1 MLVHEMGVIN
11 MLNAE
16 KYKNE
21 ILEKSNV
28 VFDFS
33 ISKDRHTIEKCL
45 GVCDNCIFCNIGEH
59 CSNVKVKW
67 LLSEYKEP
75 VKLIRVEHEILRYLY
90 KRDYRYIAREESE
103 RVIAFKGRPHKITC
117 GTWNTISDEKIG
129 FLNLYDFS
137 NLFQFTNWKDL
148 ESTSI
153 EDVLKNCEVID
164 DDL

>member
-1 MLVHEMGVIN
+1 

-16 KYKNE
+16 RFKKE

-137 NLFQFTNWKDL
+137 NLFQFTDWKDL

-164 DDL
+164 DD

>member
-1 MLVHEMGVIN
+1 

-16 KYKNE
+16 RFKEEINKHNNE
-21 ILEKSNV
+21 FGLADNIVDCGTLGCRNCRFSRLNNSDGV
-28 VFDFS
+28 V
-33 ISKDRHTIEKCL
+33 IR
-45 GVCDNCIFCNIGEH
+45 
-59 CSNVKVKW
+59 CSTRKVKW

-90 KRDYRYIAREESE
+90 KRDYRYIAIEESE

-137 NLFQFTNWKDL
+137 NLFQFTDWKDL

>member
-1 MLVHEMGVIN
+1 

-33 ISKDRHTIEKCL
+33 ISKDRHKIEKCL

>member
-1 MLVHEMGVIN
+1 

-16 KYKNE
+16 RFKKE
-21 ILEKSNV
+21 ILENSNV
-28 VFDFS
+28 VSDFS
-33 ISKDRHTIEKCL
+33 MSKDKHTIKKCL
-45 GVCDNCIFCNIGEH
+45 GVCKDCFFHEAGDH
-59 CSNVKVKW
+59 CSNIKVKW

-137 NLFQFTNWKDL
+137 NLFQFTDWKDL

-153 EDVLKNCEVID
+153 EDVLKNCEVVED
-164 DDL
+164 EFNE

>member
-1 MLVHEMGVIN
+1 

-16 KYKNE
+16 RYKNE

-137 NLFQFTNWKDL
+137 NLFQFTDWKDL

>member
-1 MLVHEMGVIN
+1 

-45 GVCDNCIFCNIGEH
+45 GVCDNCIFFNMGEH

-137 NLFQFTNWKDL
+137 NLFQFTDWKDL

>member
-1 MLVHEMGVIN
+1 

-67 LLSEYKEP
+67 LLSKYKEP
-75 VKLIRVEHEILRYLY
+75 IKLIRVEHEILRYLY

-137 NLFQFTNWKDL
+137 NLFQFTDWKDL

>member
-1 MLVHEMGVIN
+1 

-16 KYKNE
+16 RFKEE
-21 ILEKSNV
+21 ILKNSNV

-33 ISKDRHTIEKCL
+33 MSKDKHTIKKCL
-45 GVCDNCIFCNIGEH
+45 GTCDDCIFCNIGEH

-137 NLFQFTNWKDL
+137 NLFQFTDWKDL

>member
-1 MLVHEMGVIN
+1 

-33 ISKDRHTIEKCL
+33 ISKDRHTVEKCL

-137 NLFQFTNWKDL
+137 NLFQFTDWKDL

>member
-1 MLVHEMGVIN
+1 

-16 KYKNE
+16 RFKKE

-45 GVCDNCIFCNIGEH
+45 GVCDNCIFCNIEEH

-137 NLFQFTNWKDL
+137 NLFQFTDWKDL

>member
-1 MLVHEMGVIN
+1 

-16 KYKNE
+16 RFKKE

-75 VKLIRVEHEILRYLY
+75 VKLTKIEYYILKWAKENTEFKYLVRLKNGNLCAYSEKPIKDNQHRVWANKENVNSRLSMFNDLFEFINCE
-90 KRDYRYIAREESE
+90 DSE
-103 RVIAFKGRPHKITC
+103 P
-117 GTWNTISDEKIG
+117 
-129 FLNLYDFS
+129 
-137 NLFQFTNWKDL
+137 
-148 ESTSI
+148 TSI
-153 EDVLKNCEVID
+153 EDVLGNCEAID

>member
-1 MLVHEMGVIN
+1 

-16 KYKNE
+16 RFKKE

-137 NLFQFTNWKDL
+137 NLFQFTDWKDL

-153 EDVLKNCEVID
+153 EDVLKNCKVID

>member
-1 MLVHEMGVIN
+1 

-16 KYKNE
+16 RYKNE

-45 GVCDNCIFCNIGEH
+45 GVCDNCIFFNMGEH

-117 GTWNTISDEKIG
+117 ETWNTISDEKIG

-137 NLFQFTNWKDL
+137 NLFQFTDWKDL

>member
-1 MLVHEMGVIN
+1 MHVYEMGVIN

-45 GVCDNCIFCNIGEH
+45 GVCKDCFFHEAGDH
-59 CSNVKVKW
+59 CSNIKVKW

-137 NLFQFTNWKDL
+137 NLFQFTDWKDL

>member
-1 MLVHEMGVIN
+1 

-45 GVCDNCIFCNIGEH
+45 GVYDNCIFCNIGEH

-137 NLFQFTNWKDL
+137 NLFQFTDWKDL

>member
-1 MLVHEMGVIN
+1 

-16 KYKNE
+16 RFKKQILDVVEDDKKYNFAIKDDDPNAF
-21 ILEKSNV
+21 SNCHS
-28 VFDFS
+28 D
-33 ISKDRHTIEKCL
+33 ISCK
-45 GVCDNCIFCNIGEH
+45 NCIFTSLKNGKNCLYNRF
-59 CSNVKVKW
+59 NW

-137 NLFQFTNWKDL
+137 NLFQFTDWKDL

>member
-1 MLVHEMGVIN
+1 

-16 KYKNE
+16 KYKKE
-21 ILEKSNV
+21 LLDITEGGYYFAV
-28 VFDFS
+28 
-33 ISKDRHTIEKCL
+33 SKDRQNTAISCAGFKCA
-45 GVCDNCIFCNIGEH
+45 NCIFDEGDDCGCNFPRM
-59 CSNVKVKW
+59 KW

-137 NLFQFTNWKDL
+137 NLFQFTDWKDL

>member
-1 MLVHEMGVIN
+1 MHVYEMGVIN

-153 EDVLKNCEVID
+153 EGVLKNCEVID

>member
-1 MLVHEMGVIN
+1 

-45 GVCDNCIFCNIGEH
+45 GVCDNCIFCNMGEH

-137 NLFQFTNWKDL
+137 NLFQFTDWKDL

>member
-1 MLVHEMGVIN
+1 MHVYEMGVIN

-45 GVCDNCIFCNIGEH
+45 GVCDNCIFFNMGEH

-67 LLSEYKEP
+67 LLSKYKEP

-137 NLFQFTNWKDL
+137 NLFQFTDWKDL

-153 EDVLKNCEVID
+153 EDVLKNCKVID

>member
-1 MLVHEMGVIN
+1 

-33 ISKDRHTIEKCL
+33 ISKDRHTIERCL
-45 GVCDNCIFCNIGEH
+45 GVCDNCIFCNMGEH
-59 CSNVKVKW
+59 CSNVKVKQ

-137 NLFQFTNWKDL
+137 NLFQFTDWKDL

>member
-1 MLVHEMGVIN
+1 MHVYEMGVIN

-164 DDL
+164 DD

>member
-16 KYKNE
+16 RYKNE

-45 GVCDNCIFCNIGEH
+45 CVCDNCIFCNIGEH

-137 NLFQFTNWKDL
+137 NLFQFTDWKDL